1 VRWRSYTRIAA
12 TFLWAKSSIVLRNQL
27 IINKLAWYFRIW
39 QAQPRRK
46 GIKFCHM
53 VEAGQD
59 TVLIAGT
66 LRIKSSGYKPPV
78 ISNLHALAGV

>member
-12 TFLWAKSSIVLRNQL
+12 TFLWAKSRIVLRNPFV
-27 IINKLAWYFRIW
+27 INKLDRYFGIW
-39 QAQPRRK
+39 QAQTRRK

-59 TVLIAGT
+59 TVLLAQT
-66 LRIKSSGYKPPV
+66 LRIESSWYKPPV